1 MLNLYSAPCS
11 GGETFSLYTDFF
23 FHISSNSNSFFFLFW
38 FWMLLLFTMRGKK
51 KKSTTDTGLEL
62 LQKWKSMFYLPK
74 IWYCDISTIQKVNVI
89 CASLDTSHVSR
100 QQCEEGAASR
110 KQRENWGLKSVAS
123 GDYCNEWVQAW
134 GWGAQSGNEVMEKEF
149 RAGRE

>member
-1 MLNLYSAPCS
+1 MGKLFPYIQI
-11 GGETFSLYTDFF
+11 FF
-23 FHISSNSNSFFFLFW
+23 FTFPVTVILFFSVLILNVVTFHNE
-38 FWMLLLFTMRGKK
+38 GEK

-62 LQKWKSMFYLPK
+62 LQKWKSMFYIPK

-123 GDYCNEWVQAW
+123 GGYCNE
-134 GWGAQSGNEVMEKEF
+134 
-149 RAGRE
+149 